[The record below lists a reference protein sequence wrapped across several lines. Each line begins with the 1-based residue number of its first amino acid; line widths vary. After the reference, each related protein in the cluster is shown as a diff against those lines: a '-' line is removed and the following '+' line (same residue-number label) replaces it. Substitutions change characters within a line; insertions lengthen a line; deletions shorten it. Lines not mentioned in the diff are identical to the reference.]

1 MEETNVDETA
11 RSRIPDIARA
21 AGVSTATVDRVL
33 HGRANVRPQTAQR
46 VLRAAA
52 SLDYLPGDGMLE
64 PAAPLNL
71 DFVFPTGTNRYLH
84 MLAETVD
91 YGAKNLAPAPVRCRV
106 HEVEGFDAQA
116 LAQKL
121 LRLGKRSDGIAFMA
135 LDHPLVREAVRELAE
150 SGVPAV
156 TLVSDLS
163 DSRRAAYVGL
173 DNRAAGRTAA
183 LLLGRFLG
191 KRGAQVALIAGSRS
205 YRAHEEREAGFL
217 SLIDEMFPH
226 LEVVGLREGHDDSA
240 SNQRQT
246 RALLEQYPRLAGI
259 YNIGGASDGVGRAL
273 QQAGRGENVIFI
285 GHGLSPDTRALLIDG
300 TMDAVITQA
309 PHTVIGNALRIFC
322 NLTAGRDARAGVDPV
337 RLNLVLRE
345 NLP

>member
-1 MEETNVDETA
+1 MRELA

-52 SLDYLPGDGMLE
+52 ALDYLPAEDAV
-64 PAAPLNL
+64 PARAPLKL
-71 DFVFPTGTNRYLH
+71 TFLFPTGTNRYLH
-84 MLAETVD
+84 ILGETAAASAEH
-91 YGAKNLAPAPVRCRV
+91 LAPAPVKCKSL
-106 HEVEGFDAQA
+106 HVEGFDPQA
-116 LAQKL
+116 LAQEL
-121 LRLGKRSDGIAFMA
+121 LRHGRRSDGIAFMA
-135 LDHPLVREAVRELAE
+135 LDHPLVREAVQQLADE
-150 SGVPAV
+150 GVPVV

-163 DSRRAAYVGL
+163 NSRRCAYVGL

-191 KRGAQVALIAGSRS
+191 KRNAQVALIAGSRS

-217 SLIDEMFPH
+217 SLIEEMFPQ
-226 LEVVGLREGHDDSA
+226 LQVVGLREGHDDA
-240 SNQRQT
+240 VLNQRQM
-246 RALLEQYPRLAGI
+246 RALLEQYPQLAGV

-273 QQAGRGENVIFI
+273 QEAGRSDKLVFI
-285 GHGLSPDTRALLIDG
+285 GHGLTPDTRAMLIDG
-300 TMDAVITQA
+300 TMDAVITQS
-309 PHTVIGNALRIFC
+309 PQTVIGNALKVFC
-322 NLTAGRDARAGVDPV
+322 NVAAGRDPLAGVEAL